1 MEENQIRLV
10 GNRLKTLRH
19 SLNINQRDFAKS
31 LERTQKEVS
40 AWETGKQLIPL
51 AIVFKIKQLHGIPI
65 GYFDPE
71 DEKYVKEVFSNT
83 LSKIQ

>member
-1 MEENQIRLV
+1 MDKNEIKLV

-19 SLNINQRDFAKS
+19 ALNINQRDFAKR

-40 AWETGKQLIPL
+40 SWETGKQLIPF
-51 AIVFKIKQLHGIPI
+51 AIVFKIKQLYDIPI

-71 DEKYVKEVFSNT
+71 DEKYVKEVFSNA
-83 LSKIQ
+83 LSKLQ